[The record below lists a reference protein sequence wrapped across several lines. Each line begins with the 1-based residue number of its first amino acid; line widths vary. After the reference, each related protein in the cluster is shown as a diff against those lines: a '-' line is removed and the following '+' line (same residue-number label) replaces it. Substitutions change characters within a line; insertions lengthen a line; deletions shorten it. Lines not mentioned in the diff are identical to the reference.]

1 MGWNWTRSGE
11 VQIGVYRGKNAECAS
26 GMCLPQPLTPNMY
39 REGAEAK
46 AGSLLGSQ
54 RICTRLE
61 AWTKGSVGSARN
73 GGREEEEAAAGALIQ
88 SKRLGY
94 WV

>member
-1 MGWNWTRSGE
+1 MGWSWTRSGE

-26 GMCLPQPLTPNMY
+26 GMCLPQPLTPNKY

-54 RICTRLE
+54 RIHTRLE

-73 GGREEEEAAAGALIQ
+73 GGREEEEAAAGALIP
-88 SKRLGY
+88 R
-94 WV
+94 